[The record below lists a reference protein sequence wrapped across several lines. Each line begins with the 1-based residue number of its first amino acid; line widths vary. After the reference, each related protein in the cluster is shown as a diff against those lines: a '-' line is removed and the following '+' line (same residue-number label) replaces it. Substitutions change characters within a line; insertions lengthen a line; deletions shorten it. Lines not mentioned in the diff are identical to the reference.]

1 MASGGAGHARRFVS
15 GFAHLTGE
23 ERRTKLYAL
32 EAHASQFEHKEGAPI
47 LSPELLRPAE
57 RQFEVYLVS

>member
-1 MASGGAGHARRFVS
+1 MLDGLSLVS
-15 GFAHLTGE
+15 LNLTEE

-32 EAHASQFEHKEGAPI
+32 EAHASQFEHQGNAPI
-47 LSPELLRPAE
+47 LSAELLRPAE